1 MDCGSL
7 NLIVSKNFFDSSL
20 PVLYEYHEK
29 NNNNVACVQQKCRFF
44 TKKS

>member
-1 MDCGSL
+1 MDSGSL
-7 NLIVSKNFFDSSL
+7 NSIVSEIFFDSSL
-20 PVLYEYHEK
+20 PVLYEYRDK

>member
-1 MDCGSL
+1 MDFGALSP
-7 NLIVSKNFFDSSL
+7 IVFEKFFDSSL